1 MKIGPV
7 GAELFHADR
16 QTDGQ
21 TDMTKLIVTSRYF
34 AKAPKNGHVWRSH
47 SKDFLH
53 NSVFSSGSACNKL
66 LQMQYSLNLVEKEH
80 GIKRVMK
87 KKILVSFINK
97 KSTAHISSKIRTRNA
112 LKY

>member
-34 AKAPKNGHVWRSH
+34 AKAPKNGHV
-47 SKDFLH
+47 
-53 NSVFSSGSACNKL
+53 
-66 LQMQYSLNLVEKEH
+66 
-80 GIKRVMK
+80 
-87 KKILVSFINK
+87 
-97 KSTAHISSKIRTRNA
+97 
-112 LKY
+112 